1 MRWLDDG
8 PARWIAAMVAR
19 AWRAAS
25 ASATTAMP
33 SPIGA
38 TPEEAPRA
46 DCFSRRLTASLQVF
60 I

>member
-1 MRWLDDG
+1 MRWLDEG
-8 PARWIAAMVAR
+8 RALARRRGGACLAR
-19 AWRAAS
+19 DAS

-38 TPEEAPRA
+38 MQEALRA